1 MDDDLLQP
9 VGKRR
14 QGLGML
20 HGPGQLLGSRHRTGY
35 TQLLSSSLML
45 CHAAAMGAG
54 YYAAPQQAP
63 AAYSYPT
70 PVHPAL
76 DPGKAEL
83 LTGIKVQT
91 MLSDIVPLR
100 QQ

>member
-1 MDDDLLQP
+1 MQ
-9 VGKRR
+9 
-14 QGLGML
+14 
-20 HGPGQLLGSRHRTGY
+20 HGPSQSLGSRHRTSY
-35 TQLLSSSLML
+35 PQLLSSSLML
-45 CHAAAMGAG
+45 CHAAAMAAG

-91 MLSDIVPLR
+91 TLRDRFPLR
-100 QQ
+100 QQLLSIKTHWHVTARS